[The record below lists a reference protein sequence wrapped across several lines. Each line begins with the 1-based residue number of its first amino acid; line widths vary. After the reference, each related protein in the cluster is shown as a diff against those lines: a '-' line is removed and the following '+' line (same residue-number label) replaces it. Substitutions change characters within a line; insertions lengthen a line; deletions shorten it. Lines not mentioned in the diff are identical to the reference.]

1 MNKRNIYIAAIVLV
15 ICVATILLFKK
26 EEKKSIIKLNASV
39 TYDEKKFIISNNDTV
54 DFVRADLS
62 IDEYYKMRNYNLKAG
77 ESYTIWQ
84 VEFLHQNGTHY
95 PQKRKPVQFSIWC
108 DIQDGSNGYYSKK
121 IR

>member
-1 MNKRNIYIAAIVLV
+1 MKKRNIYISAILFIVFV
-15 ICVATILLFKK
+15 VAISFFKK
-26 EEKKSIIKLNASV
+26 DEKKSIIKLNAIV
-39 TYDEKKFIISNNDTV
+39 TYDDKKIIITNKDTV

-84 VEFLHQNGTHY
+84 VEFLHHNGTHY

-108 DIQDGSNGYYSKK
+108 DLNNETNGYYSKK
-121 IR
+121 